1 VFGKVESGM
10 DIVTRIDEMAKKY
23 GTRDGKVPSDK
34 RVVVIK
40 CGTV

>member
-1 VFGKVESGM
+1 MEVVKAAEKSGS
-10 DIVTRIDEMAKKY
+10 K
-23 GTRDGKVPSDK
+23 DGKVPSDK